1 VNAWT
6 TADLTPSDVT
16 GTWAGLRPLISDAR
30 SARTADLSRRHR
42 VITSP
47 NGLVTVTGGKL
58 TTYRRMAA
66 DAVDRVTDQLAGSGR
81 GRFQRAAKRAI
92 RFGPT
97 RNLVLIGGDN
107 GGRPALGVTE
117 KAARAGLSPTALA
130 HLTGR
135 HGSETGE
142 LVSLCEADR
151 TLAQPLVP
159 GLPYIKAEAVYSAR
173 HEMAVTL
180 ADVLA
185 RRTRAL
191 ILNRA
196 ASIQA
201 APDVAALV
209 GAELGWDAAECD
221 RQVSQMR
228 AESETA
234 ALAAPV
240 SG

>member
-1 VNAWT
+1 
-6 TADLTPSDVT
+6 
-16 GTWAGLRPLISDAR
+16 
-30 SARTADLSRRHR
+30 
-42 VITSP
+42 
-47 NGLVTVTGGKL
+47 
-58 TTYRRMAA
+58 
-66 DAVDRVTDQLAGSGR
+66 
-81 GRFQRAAKRAI
+81 
-92 RFGPT
+92 
-97 RNLVLIGGDN
+97 
-107 GGRPALGVTE
+107 
-117 KAARAGLSPTALA
+117 
-130 HLTGR
+130 
-135 HGSETGE
+135 
-142 LVSLCEADR
+142 
-151 TLAQPLVP
+151 
-159 GLPYIKAEAVYSAR
+159 
-173 HEMAVTL
+173 
-180 ADVLA
+180 VLA